1 MLEMEEVSSPA
12 PLRPLSLST
21 REAEPG
27 THIHDVTSC
36 SAGVSVGS
44 GIPLAM
50 LGGAALTPRPLLCL
64 GPWAHPDLSLSFKA
78 PESEDYHM
86 GPLTQIQVEAPVSE
100 PFYYSPN
107 PPPQASVMNLLVIL
121 GPGFSQTAAKG
132 HPGLH
137 HILRDALKIFLPD
150 P

>member
-1 MLEMEEVSSPA
+1 MEEVSSPA

-44 GIPLAM
+44 GIPLAT

-64 GPWAHPDLSLSFKA
+64 RPWAHPDLSLSFKA
-78 PESEDYHM
+78 PESEDYHT

-100 PFYYSPN
+100 PSFYSSPN

-132 HPGLH
+132 HPGPH

>member
-36 SAGVSVGS
+36 SVGVSVGS

>member
-36 SAGVSVGS
+36 SAGVSKGS